1 MKRPYL
7 PFLCLLAA
15 VVFLN
20 IPSLALGAEL
30 QGAPLNPAF
39 LEYQQKL
46 SQQKSAPEGTMPLGK
61 IPSPLDLS
69 HIQGPV
75 FGGLQTAAFP
85 STYDLRNVGGRNYVT
100 PVRSQNPYGTCWA
113 FAVFGSLESN
123 SLMASGGSG
132 APDYSEWHMS
142 YFAYIDQSANLPAF
156 KNYTTADLPEIFDL
170 GGLDWNAVALLGR
183 WTGPVAESA
192 APYNGSYPTG
202 NEPNQRILT
211 HAYYLPSPV
220 RGYSPVSTQDLK
232 YAIMNYGGVSIG
244 MYASDNMSGNI
255 SGPEWNPSTAAYY
268 YTGSPGANHG
278 VTAVGWDD
286 NYSVLN
292 FNADQRPPGNG
303 AWIVKNSWGTGWGDK
318 GYLYISYYD
327 TGLEGN
333 IAFVGATPNTY
344 AYVYQYDPLG
354 WVNSYGY
361 GSTTASFANVFT
373 AGTGRSLS
381 ASAERTASGE
391 ALKAVSFYVVSPGS
405 TYQLQVRT
413 NVTGDPSTGTLV
425 YSQGGTITAPG
436 YHTITLSEQIPLGA
450 GTRFA
455 VTVQLT
461 SPGYNFP
468 IPLESRETGYS
479 DKASANAGESYVSSN
494 GAAWTDLT
502 TTGGNSHSNVALKAF
517 TGTYAGPTPT
527 PGGSSDGGG
536 CSFGFAPLGVL
547 FLLPLMALRSK

>member
-1 MKRPYL
+1 MKRPCL

-15 VVFLN
+15 VVFLS
-20 IPSLALGAEL
+20 IPALALGAEL
-30 QGAPLNPAF
+30 QEAPLNPAF
-39 LEYQQKL
+39 LEYQEKL
-46 SQQKSAPEGTMPLGK
+46 SQQRIAPEGAMPRGK

-75 FGGLQTAAFP
+75 FDGLQTAAFP
-85 STYDLRNVGGRNYVT
+85 SAYDLRNVGGKNYVT
-100 PVRSQNPYGTCWA
+100 PVRNQNPYGTCWA

-123 SLMASGGSG
+123 TLMAAGGSG
-132 APDYSEWHMS
+132 TPDYSEWHMS
-142 YFAYIDQSANLPAF
+142 YFAYIDQSPTMPGF
-156 KNYTTADLPEIFDL
+156 GNYTTADLPGIFDL
-170 GGLDWNAVALLGR
+170 GGQDWKAVALLGR
-183 WTGPVAESA
+183 WTGAVAESA

-202 NEPNQRILT
+202 NEANQRILT

-333 IAFVGATPNTY
+333 IAFVGASPATY

-361 GSTTASFANVFT
+361 GSTTAAFANVFT

-381 ASAERTASGE
+381 EASERTASWE

-413 NVTGDPSTGTLV
+413 DVTGDPSTGTFV
-425 YSQGGTITAPG
+425 YSQGGSITAPG
-436 YHTITLSEQIPLGA
+436 YHTIALSEQIPLAG

-461 SPGYNFP
+461 TPGYNFP

-494 GAAWTDLT
+494 GTAWTDLT
-502 TTGGNSHSNVALKAF
+502 TTAGNSHSNVALKAF

-527 PGGSSDGGG
+527 PGGNSDDGG
-536 CSFGFAPLGVL
+536 CSFGMAPLGIL
-547 FLLPLMALRSK
+547 FFVPLMALRSK